1 MSRSQWIRLYVDRLG
16 TTRVG
21 ILVSIALIAGLFL
34 IELNTRALSAL
45 CALGST
51 ALSVWVCKTVWY
63 VPRPEGALV
72 SIRTSSFPSGH
83 TALAV
88 ALALATYLG
97 LSPIL
102 TTQAQVYVAVI
113 AFILAT
119 GVSLSRIALKVH
131 RPREV
136 FVGLLIGISCTLL
149 SFGPHYAL

>member
-1 MSRSQWIRLYVDRLG
+1 MNRTQRVSILIDRLG

-21 ILVSIALIAGLFL
+21 IAASTFLVVGIFLLGLYAH
-34 IELNTRALSAL
+34 ALSAV

-51 ALSVWVCKTVWY
+51 ALVVWVCKTLWY

-97 LSPIL
+97 LSPIFTPL
-102 TTQAQVYVAVI
+102 TQIYVAVGV
-113 AFILAT
+113 FILA
-119 GVSLSRIALKVH
+119 GSISLSRIALKVH
-131 RPREV
+131 RPSEV
-136 FVGLLIGISCTLL
+136 VMGLLIGLVCTLV